1 MATVTIRLDDEK
13 RAALERLAQERGSTV
28 SDMLR
33 VAVDGLLARDVP
45 HSLDS
50 VTRRS
55 LTLLHEI
62 LAHVDPDLDAQQEH
76 RKKIRVLSKGFTS
89 EYEREFYAIDTEF
102 PPADGPVVMDILDM
116 FTVLEASMGRLGAE
130 ALAELGDNARDLLEF
145 GGFDHQKPREARMA
159 EFAEH
164 LIDDERWT
172 SLAHHFG
179 DRAGEPDCPDS
190 HMPMLELYQRM
201 LVAYDK
207 IVSARTPP
215 GGIRGF
221 EAYHFNLQDLTTMI
235 AATRHPD
242 AQPR

>member
-1 MATVTIRLDDEK
+1 MATVTIRMDDEK
-13 RAALERLAQERGSTV
+13 RIALEQLARDRDSTV

-45 HSLDS
+45 HSLDA

-55 LTLLHEI
+55 LALMHEI
-62 LAHVDPDLDAQQEH
+62 LTHVDPDPRAQQDH
-76 RKKIRVLSKGFTS
+76 RRKIRVLSKGFTS
-89 EYEREFYAIDTEF
+89 EYEREFYSIDTEF
-102 PPADGPVVMDILDM
+102 PPADGPVVWDILDM
-116 FTVLEASMGRLGAE
+116 FAVLEASLGRLDAD
-130 ALAELGDNARDLLEF
+130 AVAELGDRDRHLLEF
-145 GGFDHQKPREARMA
+145 GGFDYQVPRESRMA

-164 LIDDERWT
+164 LIDDDRWT

-179 DRAGEPDCPDS
+179 DRLGEPDCPNS
-190 HMPMLELYQRM
+190 HILMLERYQRM

-215 GGIRGF
+215 GGMRGF
-221 EAYHFNLQDLTTMI
+221 EAYHFDLADLGTMI

-242 AQPR
+242 TPAW